1 MPEIVRP
8 FIIQFFL
15 VLLDRFYQ
23 KAVSLKR
30 SHAFLTGNRAACKSV
45 AWESFLFGSFPGK
58 QFFYDSDKVVNSC
71 IYDYLRSQKLSGSL
85 IIAEFCL
92 CSPILAR
99 SYCEHRHFF
108 FTRYYSIQG
117 YTLSPNISSNFFN
130 SLPIPSILVGREGH
144 C

>member
-85 IIAEFCL
+85 IIAEFL
-92 CSPILAR
+92 SLFTHFSTKLLRTSPLLLYEILFYPR
-99 SYCEHRHFF
+99 LH
-108 FTRYYSIQG
+108 
-117 YTLSPNISSNFFN
+117 
-130 SLPIPSILVGREGH
+130 SLP
-144 C
+144 